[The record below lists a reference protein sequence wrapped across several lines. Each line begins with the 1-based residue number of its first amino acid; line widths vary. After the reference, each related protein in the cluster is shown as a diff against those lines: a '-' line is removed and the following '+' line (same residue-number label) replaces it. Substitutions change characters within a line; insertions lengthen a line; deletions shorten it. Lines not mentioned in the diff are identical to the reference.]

1 MAKAANTIAARK
13 AEKGIEGTHTFF
25 SPSTLLLLLAKS
37 EVLIIC

>member
-25 SPSTLLLLLAKS
+25 SPSTLLLLAKS